1 MPLRGLNAQPWK
13 RRAGVILA
21 VLVVLTVAAWVGVR
35 LWHPPRPAGPVA
47 RIRALVDAGHT
58 SAAIPAIE
66 TFSRAHPERK
76 ADTFFLEGYTA
87 AGQGHWTRAARLY
100 EQAIDAAPKA
110 YRNNATIFRQM
121 LPRLADDD
129 CITRTAAADTLGKL
143 GDPAAAGPLRDALTR
158 EANRPQVP
166 HDAELCTFTGAANRA
181 LKRLRQPSHRR

>member
-35 LWHPPRPAGPVA
+35 LWRPPSPAGPVA

-58 SAAIPAIE
+58 GAAIPAIE

-100 EQAIDAAPKA
+100 EQAIDADPKA
-110 YRNNATIFRQM
+110 WRGNATILRQL
-121 LPRLADDD
+121 LPHLGDDD
-129 CITRTAAADTLGKL
+129 CITRTAVAETLGKL
-143 GDPAAAGPLRDALTR
+143 GDVSAAGPMSDALAR
-158 EANRPQVP
+158 EAGRPKVP
-166 HDAELCTFTGAANRA
+166 HDAELCRFSEAAKRA
-181 LKRLRQPSHRR
+181 LKRLHPASHRR